1 MTLAMPAPIAYPGT
15 VRLRVAQWTMLA
27 VPASLYFFSYFHRV
41 APAVV
46 AEDLM
51 RTFAITAAALGTL
64 AAVYPYV
71 FAVMALVGG
80 ALADTLGPRWTLAL
94 GGATMAAGASLF
106 GAAPSFAVAFAGRL
120 LVGLGA
126 SVILIAWL
134 SLAAE
139 WFRPDQF
146 GTISGWT
153 QMVGNL
159 GALVASAPLA
169 LLVEAAGWRLTFGL
183 IGGVTFGLAV
193 AALALVRDR
202 PEATGL
208 PPVVP
213 DRSTRRAPSLREVA
227 DSVRAVVLNRRTWP
241 PILAAGGTYTG
252 FITFLGLWG
261 VPYLTQVYGLARVEA
276 ANLVALLAIGLAVG
290 SPLVGWLSDRWLR
303 RRRLP
308 MIVLTALYAVC
319 WAPLALAPAARLP
332 VPLLAPFL
340 LMMGFTAAGLILL
353 WSCVREVN
361 DPGRIGVAVGFCN
374 APIFL
379 GFAVLQWVTGAMLDA
394 RWTGL
399 VEAGARVYPP
409 DAYRAVFV
417 LCLALALG
425 GLVATFFVTET
436 YCRNVWQAARAPG
449 TR

>member
-1 MTLAMPAPIAYPGT
+1 MTLAAARWVMI
-15 VRLRVAQWTMLA
+15 V

-51 RTFAITAAALGTL
+51 RAFAIPAATLGTL
-64 AAVYPYV
+64 VAIYPYV
-71 FAVMALVGG
+71 FAGMALVGG
-80 ALADTLGPRWTLAL
+80 GLADTLGPRWTIAL
-94 GGATMAAGASLF
+94 GGATMGAGATLF
-106 GAAPSFAVAFAGRL
+106 GMAPTFGVAFAGRL

-139 WFRPDQF
+139 WFRPDEF

-169 LLVEAAGWRLTFGL
+169 LLVEAAGWRTTFGL
-183 IGGVTFGLAV
+183 IGGVTFLLAV
-193 AALALVRDR
+193 VALALVRDR
-202 PEATGL
+202 PEAMGIA
-208 PPVVP
+208 PVNP
-213 DRSTRRAPSLREVA
+213 GRGGAPTPSMREVLA
-227 DSVRAVVLNRRTWP
+227 SVRAVVGNRRTWP
-241 PILAAGGTYTG
+241 PILAAGGVYTG

-261 VPYLTQVYGLARVEA
+261 VPYLTQVHGLARVEA
-276 ANLVALLAIGLAVG
+276 ANLLALLPIGLGAG
-290 SPLVGWLSDRWLR
+290 SPLVGWLSDRWLGL
-303 RRRLP
+303 RRLP
-308 MIVLTALYAVC
+308 MVVFAALYAAC
-319 WAPLALAPAARLP
+319 WLPLVLPTRLP
-332 VPLLAPFL
+332 VTVLGPFL
-340 LMMGFTAAGLILL
+340 LLMGLTAAGLILV

-361 DPGRIGVAVGFCN
+361 DPARVGVAVGFCN

-379 GFAVLQWVTGAMLDA
+379 AFAVLQWLTGAMLDA

-409 DAYRAVFV
+409 DAYRAVFI
-417 LCLALALG
+417 LCLGLALG
-425 GLVATFFVTET
+425 GLLAALFVTET
-436 YCRNVWQAARAPG
+436 RCRNVWHERRG
-449 TR
+449 